1 MDSTL
6 GETFLD
12 TFSRHLVYSFPSSYT
27 EPPFA
32 RDGSVLKYPPLP
44 AAGEGIAGALRAATS
59 TIAVYPFS
67 LILTRLKLR
76 AHAADDKIEE
86 GVYGVKEIARTAKE
100 IHDNEGGVRALYVGV
115 LEAVGKDVA
124 EVFLFMTI
132 YRLLKRRMEAHGLG
146 VLSAGGRLMLG
157 IVSEAVAK
165 FFTAPIE
172 TVLTRRQIS
181 GGTRSVT
188 DIVKKV
194 LAKYG
199 VSGLWAGYSA
209 SLLLTIN
216 PLITFLLNKTLSFKA
231 ESGPLT
237 RLISAILSR
246 LIATSLTYPVA
257 VTKARMQAGYSPLV
271 VSLGKPTTTIMDSTL
286 LHTMSDVF
294 QGEGAAGAYAG
305 ITANML
311 HEIARHGIAALTKST
326 IHSCTIR
333 MYYLHLF
340 SESLLDR
347 VKREMESLSESA
359 KAGNTRAMKGKGKDS
374 KKFLKASVKNIYSNE
389 TADLVAD
396 YVEDE
401 ALDHWFWEKEKR
413 GNGT

>member
-1 MDSTL
+1 MDSDL

-76 AHAADDKIEE
+76 AHATDDKE
-86 GVYGVKEIARTAKE
+86 GVYGVNEIARTAKE

-132 YRLLKRRMEAHGLG
+132 YRLLKRRVEARGFG
-146 VLSAGGRLMLG
+146 VLSAGGKLVLG

-271 VSLGKPTTTIMDSTL
+271 VSLGKPTTIMDSTL
-286 LHTMSDVF
+286 LHTMRDVF

-326 IHSCTIR
+326 IHSCMIR